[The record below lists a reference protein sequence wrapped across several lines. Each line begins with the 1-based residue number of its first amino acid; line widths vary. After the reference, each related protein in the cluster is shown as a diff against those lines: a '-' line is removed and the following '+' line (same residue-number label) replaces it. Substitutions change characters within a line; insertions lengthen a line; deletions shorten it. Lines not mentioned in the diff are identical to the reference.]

1 VLLYN
6 KKIRGVIMKNII
18 NKILNYRKPVIV
30 YETKVTDQ
38 DEMFAT
44 VLGIKKID
52 NTLEKERRKKI
63 NYSNDMIWNRITNEY
78 LKVGDSV
85 KIMRGSQIPEA
96 LVGKIFTIE
105 RFNGKPNSGEVSRD
119 QLAIIAK
126 KENRAFI
133 KIKYLKI
140 ATKKEIEESKIK
152 DIFNNKSGEENFFL

>member
-1 VLLYN
+1 
-6 KKIRGVIMKNII
+6 MKNII
-18 NKILNYRKPVIV
+18 NKILNYGKPVIV

-52 NTLEKERRKKI
+52 NVLEKERKKNITCTI
-63 NYSNDMIWNRITNEY
+63 NKIWNHSTQEY
-78 LKVGDSV
+78 LKVGDTV
-85 KIMRGSQIPEA
+85 KITRGSQIPDA

-105 RFNGKPNSGEVSRD
+105 RFNGKPNSGEVSRE

-140 ATKKEIEESKIK
+140 ATKNEIERAKIK
-152 DIFNNKSGEENFFL
+152 DIFNNNSGEEKFFL